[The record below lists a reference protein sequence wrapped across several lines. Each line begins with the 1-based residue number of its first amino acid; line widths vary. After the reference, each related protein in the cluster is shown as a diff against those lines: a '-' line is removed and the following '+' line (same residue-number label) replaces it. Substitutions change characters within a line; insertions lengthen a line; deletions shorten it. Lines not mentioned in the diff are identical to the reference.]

1 MLKEL
6 TLNEFHEFANN
17 HIIGNYYQSLKYA
30 LLKVEEGFEYEI
42 IGLIENNQIKAA
54 ALILTKKIGNY
65 SYGYSP
71 RGFLIDYKNLELL
84 QKFSLL
90 LKKYYSNKN
99 FAFIKINPEIAI
111 AKLNQKTNKFE
122 PNSNYTII
130 DNLLKSGYE
139 KLKDNLNFESLLPR
153 FNAILNLS
161 EFDLKKVNKNTRN
174 KINKGIRKGLTLKKA
189 DKFGIDILYSL
200 VQKKYP
206 KKEFYFK
213 DKFNIFNKDDSIDLF
228 LVSIDSKQYLLNS
241 QNKYHEELNTN
252 NELNNLISTKFDSNL
267 INKKMNSDRA
277 LTAYKNDITEATKL
291 LNEEEIFIAGALVIK
306 YKNRIIFEVTGFDNL
321 YSQFAPNYFLHYAIL
336 NYYQK
341 DYQFANLNGVSG
353 DFENET
359 YKGLNRFKLGFN
371 PDIYEYIGEFDL
383 IIDQKAYENLKKN
396 GVLAKEFNKKSQ
408 NI

>member
-1 MLKEL
+1 LSINEKQV
-6 TLNEFHEFANN
+6 TLHYF
-17 HIIGNYYQSLKYA
+17 
-30 LLKVEEGFEYEI
+30 
-42 IGLIENNQIKAA
+42 
-54 ALILTKKIGNY
+54 
-65 SYGYSP
+65 
-71 RGFLIDYKNLELL
+71 
-84 QKFSLL
+84 
-90 LKKYYSNKN
+90 
-99 FAFIKINPEIAI
+99 
-111 AKLNQKTNKFE
+111 
-122 PNSNYTII
+122 
-130 DNLLKSGYE
+130 NLL
-139 KLKDNLNFESLLPR
+139 LKDNLNFESLLPR

-359 YKGLNRFKLGFN
+359 YKLSIDLKPALSEEQLDDRILRDFSLDLNKAIKNILPSLLPKSLIVTVLDRARIDASKPVNSITKEERARLVDALKNLEFTVTSLAPKEEAIITAGGVDVSQVNPSTMESKIIKGLYFAGEVL
-371 PDIYEYIGEFDL
+371 DIDAETGGYNLQIAWSTGY
-383 IIDQKAYENLKKN
+383 KAGLCA
-396 GVLAKEFNKKSQ
+396 AKEGVDETKSFKRCYICGKFAG
-408 NI
+408 NYK